1 MTKIAIIEGTAAHL
15 AIAAAS
21 MMPAVEESIHKTYE
35 SRPGE
40 FDEGVP
46 DRISVERG
54 SPFFTSCGAYL
65 KVLFDGEE
73 VPNCIEFCISGG
85 WARFGNSAGN
95 RVTLQEARTAPRR
108 YGVVD
113 VFWRAPPSR
122 QVRRQL
128 ARIGR

>member
-1 MTKIAIIEGTAAHL
+1 MTKTAIIEGTAAHL
-15 AIAAAS
+15 AIAAAAS
-21 MMPAVEESIHKTYE
+21 GLMDPPPRYE

-54 SPFFTSCGAYL
+54 SPYFTSCGAYL

-73 VPNCIEFCISGG
+73 VPNCIEFSISGG
-85 WARFGNSAGN
+85 WARFGSGTG
-95 RVTLQEARTAPRR
+95 RVTLHEAKHAPRR

-113 VFWRAPPSR
+113 VFWRATPSR

>member
-1 MTKIAIIEGTAAHL
+1 MTKTALIAGQLTGL
-15 AIAAAS
+15 AMAS
-21 MMPAVEESIHKTYE
+21 MAMMPVVEEQIKKRYE

-46 DRISVERG
+46 DRISVAR
-54 SPFFTSCGAYL
+54 SSRFFTTCGSYL

-95 RVTLQEARTAPRR
+95 RVTVHEAETAPRR

>member
-1 MTKIAIIEGTAAHL
+1 MTKTAIIEGTAAHL
-15 AIAAAS
+15 AFAAAA
-21 MMPAVEESIHKTYE
+21 MMPAVEESVRKTYQK
-35 SRPGE
+35 RPGE

-95 RVTLQEARTAPRR
+95 RVTLHEARTAPRR

-113 VFWRAPPSR
+113 VFWRAAPSR